1 MIKNITIL
9 GGGTAGWL
17 TALYVNKTFPN
28 VKITVIESTSIGILG
43 AGEGSVPLLPNI
55 LQALDISLHSF
66 KEHTNATY
74 KLGVSFE
81 NWRGNGEKYM
91 VPFTSAEETNL
102 NYKKIIPNYYN
113 SKIGLSDNKSTYIL
127 TNLIANGYS
136 LNDTML
142 ASTLSYNKKLP
153 FYKSDNK
160 LLQSSAFSFHFDAKL
175 TADYLKSIGE
185 KRGIIVIDGEVE
197 SITDSVDGYITSLN
211 LKDGTIVESDFF
223 FDCSGF
229 KRLLIGKHYNTKWKS
244 YKEYLSMNS
253 AIPFFLPHTEESI
266 PQYTKAVAMK
276 SGWLWQIPLKHR
288 WGCGYIFNDAYTNE
302 VEAKKEVEEYLGHE
316 IEVRNLFKF
325 DAGRYEKVWVKNC
338 IAIGLSSGFTEPL
351 EATSIMLQLMQLM
364 DLDPTSLIANTD
376 SIRNE
381 YNKTV
386 SIYNDEVADFLYWH
400 YVTDRNDTPFWKEYK
415 EKTIVPK
422 RVQELIELWK
432 YRTPN
437 DADIKPTT
445 YKSAFD
451 IEHWICVAIGNNS
464 IDKSLFIKENEVLN
478 LNKKLGVYTHEYLN
492 KLKNVLNTSL
502 DS

>member
-28 VKITVIESTSIGILG
+28 VKITLIESTNIGILG
-43 AGEGSVPLLPNI
+43 AGEGSVPMLPNI

-66 KEHTNATY
+66 KAHTNATY

-81 NWRGNGEKYM
+81 NWRGDGEKYI
-91 VPFTSAEETNL
+91 VPFSELKETGL
-102 NYKKIIPNYYN
+102 NYKQIISNNYN
-113 SKIGLSDNKSTYIL
+113 SKIGLPDNKSTHLL

-136 LNDTML
+136 LNDTILSGVL
-142 ASTLSYNKKLP
+142 AYNKKLP
-153 FYKSDNK
+153 FYKDNNK
-160 LLQSSAFSFHFDAKL
+160 ILQSSAFSFHFDARL

-185 KRGIIVIDGEVE
+185 KRGINVIDGELE
-197 SITDSVDGYITSLN
+197 SIVENKDGYITSLN
-211 LKDGTIVESDFF
+211 LKDGTIVDSEFF

-229 KRLLIGKHYNTKWKS
+229 KRLLIGKHYNTNWKS
-244 YKEYLSMNS
+244 YTEHLSMNS
-253 AIPFFLPHTEESI
+253 AIPFFLPHDDKPI
-266 PQYTKAVAMK
+266 PQYTKAIAMK

-325 DAGRYEKVWVKNC
+325 NAGRYEKVWVKNC
-338 IAIGLSSGFTEPL
+338 IAVGLSSGFTEPL

-364 DLDPTSLIANTD
+364 DLDPISLIANTD

-386 SIYNDEVADFLYWH
+386 SIYNDEIADFLYWH
-400 YVTDRNDTPFWKEYK
+400 YVTDRNDTPFWKEYR

-422 RVQELIELWK
+422 RVQELMELWK

-437 DADIKPTT
+437 DADVKPKT
-445 YKSAFD
+445 YKSSFD
-451 IEHWICVAIGNNS
+451 IEHWIHVAIGNNS
-464 IDKSLFIKENEVLN
+464 IDKSLFIKENEVLD
-478 LNKKLGVYTHEYLN
+478 LNKKLGMYTNEYIN
-492 KLKNVLNTSL
+492 KMKKIFDTSIN
-502 DS
+502 S